1 MWPIVMIIRVFS
13 AFTFLCNYGPIL
25 IALKQKKKKI
35 LKTLIISLRKMV
47 ISKLKRKTHYCNDT
61 LDVKCAYLSCKW
73 YNTKK
78 DLVRY
83 SSGEIAA
90 LKNIMSPL
98 CRFWEE
104 DFFEKIMNLTVPQD
118 KCDAERYPQTCHELF
133 KTICYRTG
141 AEKGSRDILGF
152 SASVHAKSLIPFPS
166 RFFCMNV
173 L

>member
-1 MWPIVMIIRVFS
+1 
-13 AFTFLCNYGPIL
+13 
-25 IALKQKKKKI
+25 
-35 LKTLIISLRKMV
+35 MV

-104 DFFEKIMNLTVPQD
+104 DFFEKIMKSNSPQD

-152 SASVHAKSLIPFPS
+152 SASVHAKESNSLSFKILLHECTVGFTS
-166 RFFCMNV
+166 SKHYLSKRKGM
-173 L
+173 